1 MTTRFDD
8 IGDRL
13 KAFRLG
19 SGLGAEEIAA
29 RLGISRSALYRFE
42 KGDLVKIETLE
53 RLSQL
58 LDVSM
63 PTLMGVGVEYIGSA
77 VSFFERLR
85 QIEEQSEHITVLAG
99 SVSYLLASGKFDN
112 ILPEVLR
119 ESLSEET
126 DPRLSDLLGILSA
139 RKKAYQRRQPGI
151 LNLVSGAEIERFLR
165 NGLVGNISLPASLQ
179 SERRLVAQ
187 AEAMHLADLME
198 SQPIGIQVGII
209 PGTLPHNSFQI
220 FRQVDRR
227 LLALSPFR
235 LGEQPNI
242 SVGIAMIT
250 AAEEA
255 LTLHLKM
262 AEEMWNNAK
271 KGSAGAQYLR
281 SLIKIHGSD

>member
-1 MTTRFDD
+1 
-8 IGDRL
+8 
-13 KAFRLG
+13 
-19 SGLGAEEIAA
+19 
-29 RLGISRSALYRFE
+29 
-42 KGDLVKIETLE
+42 
-53 RLSQL
+53 
-58 LDVSM
+58 
-63 PTLMGVGVEYIGSA
+63 
-77 VSFFERLR
+77 
-85 QIEEQSEHITVLAG
+85 
-99 SVSYLLASGKFDN
+99 
-112 ILPEVLR
+112 
-119 ESLSEET
+119 
-126 DPRLSDLLGILSA
+126 
-139 RKKAYQRRQPGI
+139 
-151 LNLVSGAEIERFLR
+151 
-165 NGLVGNISLPASLQ
+165 
-179 SERRLVAQ
+179 LVAQ

-220 FRQVDRR
+220 FRQADRR